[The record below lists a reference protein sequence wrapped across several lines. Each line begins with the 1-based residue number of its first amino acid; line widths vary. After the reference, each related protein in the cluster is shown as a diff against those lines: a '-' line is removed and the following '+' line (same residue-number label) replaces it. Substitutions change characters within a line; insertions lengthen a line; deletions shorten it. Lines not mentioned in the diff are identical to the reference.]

1 MECNIICFS
10 LIYKNHIECAKEQLK
25 RKPRKLPDLIL
36 PDIDWNKNIDEILK
50 SVKTS
55 DFQLLNYEHDDVLK
69 MPMAV

>member
-1 MECNIICFS
+1 MGDSIQKAFG
-10 LIYKNHIECAKEQLK
+10 
-25 RKPRKLPDLIL
+25 
-36 PDIDWNKNIDEILK
+36 NIDEILK